1 MMDRRPMASR
11 DERWGTALTQSLAQ
25 RAFSPC
31 QASLASVGFAA
42 LAAVA
47 FYFSVQDEGV
57 ARVILLLSAAGF
69 CQLRLICNPVDGL
82 VPVDAGKS
90 AWDGPFWNEAP
101 DRLSDTLILVGLGYG
116 LGLPALGWAAA
127 AMAIGTAYVR
137 ELGRAATGDIDFSG
151 PMAKPHRM
159 AVITIA
165 ALLACLTPLLDRP
178 LGGNGVLIVAL
189 WMVAIGAL
197 ITSLRRSAAMIARL
211 RA

>member
-1 MMDRRPMASR
+1 MTDRGPSPGRNVG
-11 DERWGTALTQSLAQ
+11 WGTTLTQSFSQ
-25 RAFSPC
+25 RAISPG
-31 QASLASVGFAA
+31 QASLASVGFAT

-47 FYFSVQDEGV
+47 FYFGVQDEGV

-69 CQLRLICNPVDGL
+69 CQLRLICNPVDGMIA
-82 VPVDAGKS
+82 VEAGKS
-90 AWDGPFWNEAP
+90 AWDEPFWNEAP
-101 DRLSDTLILVGLGYG
+101 DRLSDTVILVGLGYG

-165 ALLACLTPLLDRP
+165 ALLGCITPLLDRP
-178 LGGNGVLIVAL
+178 LEGNGILIVAL

-197 ITSLRRSAAMIARL
+197 ITSLRRSAAMIERL